1 MEDKDTTILSFS
13 QIFLVV
19 FLNKKM
25 FYFFAFFSCVCRK
38 IFVILHRQ
46 NLEEIDYEKQDTV
59 GVCLVLL
66 LCANGCGSE

>member
-1 MEDKDTTILSFS
+1 MESKDTTILSFS

-38 IFVILHRQ
+38 IFVILQ
-46 NLEEIDYEKQDTV
+46 YQFDDYHIRVISWGTIKNILFNY
-59 GVCLVLL
+59 G
-66 LCANGCGSE
+66 